1 MQVEAGVQI
10 RNKFLIQVKDA
21 ETEEVKESFEAFNT
35 VTNYF
40 LDLLTGGGT
49 ILPNIL
55 YGSGTG
61 TPSIADVKLFTA
73 VGSKAATVV
82 TSSAVFPILHTTKT
96 CRLGAAEHVGVTLTE
111 VGFGTSSLT
120 SQLQTHAMI
129 VDSEGAS
136 IAITKSATD
145 IIDIYATVYFELLD
159 FVGEGAEAIHWRKM
173 DGNVSNLTRFLTNSW
188 DSDVSLYNAELAD
201 GVHSGPFIP
210 DIAGYK
216 ITNAGMA
223 MTTDLV
229 AKTRKYTTRFTEGS
243 ANAPIK
249 TIMFNKIILFETQK
263 AATIWAG
270 KTFTDIV
277 VGTGDGTTKEFNLPK
292 ESVQALTVKIDGVA
306 LPPEAFTYR
315 PKKPADFKAPLIGTS
330 PIGVDKAT
338 RASAAKTHP
347 TQKDVIVTYDAT
359 SNTIKVV
366 KVLAASLSTEVL
378 FSMPYTLN
386 PEAKT
391 ALNYWP
397 VIEFL
402 DEDVLMLS
410 RPGGPQ
416 FYKIYDF
423 NATTGVIGTEWTK
436 HANMP
441 QYSYDLGDSSLGR
454 AVGTRIPGS
463 SFALF
468 FYYGTATT
476 WYPRNYASDV
486 WSFSL
491 NKVSKV
497 FGENINV
504 VVTTAGMASNEH
516 YQFITLNPVLDLF
529 LISTGYK
536 NRTIIFERA
545 TGVFG
550 AVGAINNFD
559 GLTVRPV
566 WSQNGLAMYNNYN
579 GYHSSQAWGPNR
591 YEQKTYD
598 PVTMLFTA
606 SGAPAGFPPPG
617 SLGAQIKDAF
627 IQGEDLYFCA
637 HVNQYGGGTYGL
649 TTSWLTHQRFN
660 EDSQTTGAYNGTY
673 YTDGFSANAAKAI
686 AFAGDYIVML
696 ADHDGTG
703 SNPAVYFWKHQ
714 NIKRS
719 NLVFTNPPA
728 VGAAIKADFHT
739 DYIPKDT
746 DHLLDLEIVYSFMG
760 V

>member
-1 MQVEAGVQI
+1 MNMQVEAGVQI

-40 LDLLTGGGT
+40 LDLLTAGGT

-61 TPSIADVKLFTA
+61 TPSITDIKLFTA
-73 VGSKAATVV
+73 VGSKAASVV

-159 FVGEGAEAIHWRKM
+159 FVGEGAEAVHWRKM
-173 DGNVSNLTRFLTNSW
+173 DGANSNLTRFLTNSW

-201 GVHSGPFIP
+201 GIQSGPFIP
-210 DIAGYK
+210 DISGYK

-277 VGTGDGTTKEFNLPK
+277 VGTGDGVVVEYNLPK

-315 PKKPADFKAPLIGTS
+315 PKKVGDFKAPLTGYSSIGEN
-330 PIGVDKAT
+330 KAT

-347 TQKDVIVTYDAT
+347 VQRDTAVIYDAT
-359 SNTIKVV
+359 SNTIMVV
-366 KVLAASLSTEVL
+366 RVLAASLSTEVL
-378 FSMPYTLN
+378 FTMPYTLN
-386 PEAKT
+386 PDAST
-391 ALNYWP
+391 SLTYWP
-397 VIEFL
+397 TFEFL
-402 DEDVLMLS
+402 DEDVLMIS
-410 RPGGPQ
+410 RAGGPQ
-416 FYKIYDF
+416 HYKVYDF
-423 NATTGVIGTEWTK
+423 NATTGVIGQEWTK

-441 QYSYDLGDSSLGR
+441 QDEGVSGMSIAS
-454 AVGTRIPGS
+454 RIPGS

-468 FYYGTATT
+468 VSTGNNLY
-476 WYPRNYASDV
+476 
-486 WSFSL
+486 SFSL

-497 FGENINV
+497 FGENVNLVAIGSQ
-504 VVTTAGMASNEH
+504 VTALTV
-516 YQFITLNPVLDLF
+516 NPVLDLV
-529 LISTGYK
+529 LVLTGTTG
-536 NRTIIFERA
+536 RTVIFERS

-550 AVGAINNFD
+550 TVGGTSSFHY
-559 GLTVRPV
+559 LTVAAPV
-566 WSQNGLAMYNNYN
+566 WSQDGLVVYNNHN
-579 GYHSSQAWGPNR
+579 GYHSGQSWGPNR
-591 YEQKTYD
+591 YEQETYD
-598 PVTMLFTA
+598 PATMLFTNV
-606 SGAPAGFPPPG
+606 SYPAGFPPPG

-627 IQGEDLYFCA
+627 IDGEDLYFCA
-637 HVNQYGGGTYGL
+637 HVNTYGGGTYSL
-649 TTSWLTHQRFN
+649 TQSWITHQRFN
-660 EDSQTTGAYNGTY
+660 EDAQTTGAYNGNY

-703 SNPAVYFWKHQ
+703 TNPAVYFWKHQ

-728 VGAAIKADFHT
+728 VGAVIKADFHT
-739 DYIPKDT
+739 DYIPKDS